1 MVSIKDIARR
11 ANVSPSTVSRALHDH
26 PRISVETKQYIQ
38 DLARSMGYVP
48 SEAARSLVNKRSAT
62 IGVAIADFRDP
73 FYTNFIPGVEEV
85 TISSYHDLF
94 VASFAKDHQRERKL
108 FEAFFEKRVAG
119 IIVAGSLVKDAYLSL
134 ENHSIPAVLVNCPS
148 YPYSVSVDQFWGAQ
162 KAINYLISL
171 GHRQIAY
178 VHQGLHSDTAID
190 RLKGYRA
197 ALHDHGFPIEENL
210 ILQGEGVMGSEE
222 KAVSQLLT
230 LSERPTA
237 IFCFNDMTA
246 IGIMNTLQQR
256 GFSIPQDFSVVGF
269 DDLDIAAYCHP
280 RLTTIQQ
287 PVYQLGYR
295 ATKMLFQRIQ
305 GNNDLQLEVIEPEL
319 IVRDST
325 APVGVP
331 VGGVLNLSKG

>member
-1 MVSIKDIARR
+1 
-11 ANVSPSTVSRALHDH
+11 
-26 PRISVETKQYIQ
+26 
-38 DLARSMGYVP
+38 
-48 SEAARSLVNKRSAT
+48 
-62 IGVAIADFRDP
+62 
-73 FYTNFIPGVEEV
+73 
-85 TISSYHDLF
+85 
-94 VASFAKDHQRERKL
+94 
-108 FEAFFEKRVAG
+108 
-119 IIVAGSLVKDAYLSL
+119 
-134 ENHSIPAVLVNCPS
+134 
-148 YPYSVSVDQFWGAQ
+148 
-162 KAINYLISL
+162 
-171 GHRQIAY
+171 
-178 VHQGLHSDTAID
+178 
-190 RLKGYRA
+190 
-197 ALHDHGFPIEENL
+197 
-210 ILQGEGVMGSEE
+210 
-222 KAVSQLLT
+222 
-230 LSERPTA
+230 
-237 IFCFNDMTA
+237 MTA